1 MGFSPVLHLYIFN
14 FAMIKLSYKKFE
26 RRVFLKN
33 ELQVKSS
40 GAKNIK
46 ELLKDEDSFFRT
58 LLERI
63 TEQVKQTKK

>member
-1 MGFSPVLHLYIFN
+1 
-14 FAMIKLSYKKFE
+14 MIKLSYKKFE

-63 TEQVKQTKK
+63 TEQVKQSKK

>member
-1 MGFSPVLHLYIFN
+1 MLELKYQI
-14 FAMIKLSYKKFE
+14 E

-46 ELLKDEDSFFRT
+46 ELLKDEDSFFKT

-63 TEQVKQTKK
+63 TEQVKQTEK